1 MSENHEG
8 SGDRTSAPVSRRDF
22 LKLAGVAGATI
33 GLGAGLG
40 GLVAACGG
48 TEEATTTTT
57 AAATST
63 TAGGTVTTAAAA
75 GSTTTV
81 AASAE
86 EGRVVKMGVVSPLTG
101 SLASF
106 AKPDEWIVNTVAATV
121 KDGVVC
127 GDGKLHKFEF
137 KIVDSQSR
145 ADRAAQVAGD
155 LILNDKVDMV
165 LASSNPD
172 TVNPVADQ
180 CEVNGVPF
188 LANFVPFEAF
198 FFGRGG
204 TPDKPFKWTY
214 MSHYGYG
221 GVVQAAGETWDQIPT
236 NKKVGRHPSERHVG
250 PGLRQ
255 REDRRSLPHEGPGL
269 RAHHPRLP
277 RDQRRGLH
285 PADLRVQEGRLR
297 DPHRRPAASDV
308 HQLLEAVPA
317 AGLPAQDRHHE
328 PGPAL
333 PRDGLRSGRH
343 RARAVGRGG
352 LAPDL
357 PVQELAHGQTCQ
369 ELADQYS
376 ADTGKGWTE
385 PIGQYG
391 KFEWAI
397 DVCKRT
403 KDLDNKEEYLAA
415 IQTTK
420 LDTINGLIDFTAP
433 VKMGTSHPVLNV
445 NLIDIA
451 SGQWVKTDGGPWPY
465 DVELVAATESRRSR
479 SPGPSSPSSTR
490 SD

>member
-1 MSENHEG
+1 MSERHEG
-8 SGDRTSAPVSRRDF
+8 AGVQKAEAVSRRHF

-40 GLVAACGG
+40 GVVAACGG
-48 TEEATTTTT
+48 DDATTTT
-57 AAATST
+57 AAAATST
-63 TAGGTVTTAAAA
+63 TTAAAGSSTTA
-75 GSTTTV
+75 APGSTSTSA

-86 EGRVVKMGVVSPLTG
+86 EGRMIKMGVVSPLTG

-106 AKPDEWIVNTVAATV
+106 AKPDQWIVDTVAASV

-155 LILNDKVDMV
+155 LILNDKVDIV

-188 LANFVPFEAF
+188 LANFVPYEAF
-198 FFGRGG
+198 YFGRGG

-221 GVVQAAGETWDQIPT
+221 ASGRLRDETWKQIST
-236 NKKVGRHPSERHVG
+236 NKKVGVI
-250 PGLRQ
+250 
-255 REDRRSLPHEGPGL
+255 LPN
-269 RAHHPRLP
+269 
-277 RDQRRGLH
+277 DT
-285 PADLRVQEGRLR
+285 
-297 DPHRRPAASDV
+297 
-308 HQLLEAVPA
+308 
-317 AGLPAQDRHHE
+317 
-328 PGPAL
+328 
-333 PRDGLRSGRH
+333 SGRAFANEKTGIPFH
-343 RARAVGRGG
+343 MKDMGYELLIPGFHETNAEDFTQQIFEFKKAGCEILTGAQQPPTFTNFWKQCLQQGYKPKIVTMSLALLFHETASALGDIVQG
-352 LAPDL
+352 LSAEVVWHPTFPYKSSL
-357 PVQELAHGQTCQ
+357 SGQTCQ

-376 ADTGKGWTE
+376 KDTGKGWTE

-403 KDLDNKEEYLAA
+403 VDLDNKEEYLKA

-420 LDTINGLIDFTAP
+420 LDTVNGLIDFTAP
-433 VKMGTSHPVLNV
+433 VKMGTTHPVLNV
-445 NLIDIA
+445 NLIAIA
-451 SGQWVKTDGGPWPY
+451 SGQWAKSQGGPWPY
-465 DVELVAATESRRSR
+465 DVELVAA
-479 SPGPSSPSSTR
+479 SSPKIPLAR
-490 SD
+490 PIAPIVYA

>member
-1 MSENHEG
+1 MSDNQEG

-204 TPDKPFKWTY
+204 TPAKPFKWTY
-214 MSHYGYG
+214 MSHYGY
-221 GVVQAAGETWDQIPT
+221 AASSKLRVITWDQIPT
-236 NKKVGRHPSERHVG
+236 NKQVGVILPNDTSGQR
-250 PGLRQ
+250 LRQ
-255 REDRRSLPHEGPGL
+255 REDRGALPHEGL
-269 RAHHPRLP
+269 RLHARHSRLP

-285 PADLRVQEGRLR
+285 PADIRVQEGRLR
-297 DPHRRPAASDV
+297 DPHRRPAAPHV
-308 HQLLEAVPA
+308 HQLLEAVPP
-317 AGLPAQDRHHE
+317 AGIPAQDRHH
-328 PGPAL
+328 
-333 PRDGLRSGRH
+333 
-343 RARAVGRGG
+343 G
-352 LAPDL
+352 LALLFHETADAL
-357 PVQELAHGQTCQ
+357 GDIVQGLSAEVVWHPTFPYKSSLTGQTCQ

-397 DVCKRT
+397 DVCQRT
-403 KDLDNKEEYLAA
+403 KDLDNKEEYVAA
-415 IQTTK
+415 IQSTK

-433 VKMGTSHPVLNV
+433 VKMGTNHPVLNV
-445 NLIDIA
+445 NLVNIA
-451 SGQWVKTDGGPWPY
+451 SGQWVKTAGGAWPY
-465 DVELVAATESRRSR
+465 DVELVAATDPNIPIARPIE
-479 SPGPSSPSSTR
+479 PIVYA
-490 SD
+490 